1 MDLMLILTMDQMEER
16 GVMET
21 TMAEKGAMI
30 QTHQDLEVE
39 REASLTLTPIHLEDL
54 QAEREVSMTPKV
66 TPLEEDQGK
75 AANMRTQELEVE
87 REVNTI
93 LNQEE
98 KASMMLMMT
107 TPELAAE
114 SQVNPMLMIIT
125 TERIQEEPGDSR
137 MIWEDR
143 NLESSLLFMRML
155 SP

>member
-1 MDLMLILTMDQMEER
+1 
-16 GVMET
+16 
-21 TMAEKGAMI
+21 MI
-30 QTHQDLEVE
+30 QTHQDLEAE
-39 REASLTLTPIHLEDL
+39 REVSLTPTPIHLEDL
-54 QAEREVSMTPKV
+54 EAEREVSMTPTV
-66 TPLEEDQGK
+66 TPPEEYQGK

-125 TERIQEEPGDSR
+125 TERILEEPGDSR

-143 NLESSLLFMRML
+143 SLESSLLFMRML
-155 SP
+155 S